1 MARVDFFETYEKHV
15 KPDLEPIEMQNNDK
29 DDLFHLD
36 DTPAEDKIGPTLD
49 ISDDVLEKLAQRVA
63 GLMQGGVKDEVEN
76 E

>member
-36 DTPAEDKIGPTLD
+36 DTPAEDKTVPTLD

-63 GLMQGGVKDEVEN
+63 GLMQGGAKDEVEN
-76 E
+76 D

>member
-1 MARVDFFETYEKHV
+1 M
-15 KPDLEPIEMQNNDK
+15 KPVLEPHVEEVNA
-29 DDLFHLD
+29 DDVLELYKMEHEGDGSF
-36 DTPAEDKIGPTLD
+36 D

>member
-1 MARVDFFETYEKHV
+1 MAKVDLFDIYEKNV

-36 DTPAEDKIGPTLD
+36 DTPAEDKTGPTLD

-63 GLMQGGVKDEVEN
+63 GIMKGSANDDVAND
-76 E
+76 